1 MPSPKSAQDVLA
13 TELKEIYSAEKQLA
27 RALPRL
33 ARKIS
38 NERLKECID
47 MRVEQGGRLIGEI
60 EDVLDEMETARG
72 RPKNVAAEGLIKDTE
87 EHALE
92 IDDERFLEPVL
103 AASIQKLEHYC
114 IAAWGT
120 AKALAELLEQKDV
133 VDCMERALEEG
144 QEMDEN
150 LTQLAEEEL
159 NPAMMESEEE
169 GEEGEDVEDE
179 EETRPRRRRASR

>member
-1 MPSPKSAQDVLA
+1 MPSPKSAEDVLA

-38 NERLKECID
+38 NERLKECLD
-47 MRVEQGGRLIGEI
+47 MRVEQGGRLIDEI
-60 EDVLDEMETARG
+60 EEVLDDMETSRG
-72 RPKNVAAEGLIKDTE
+72 RPKNVAAEGLIKDAE
-87 EHALE
+87 EHAQE

-103 AASIQKLEHYC
+103 AAAVQKLEHYC
-114 IAAWGT
+114 IGAWGT
-120 AKALAELLEQKDV
+120 AKALGELLEIEGV
-133 VDCMERALEEG
+133 VSSMERAIEEG

-159 NPAMMESEEE
+159 NPAMIEDAE
-169 GEEGEDVEDE
+169 GEEAGE
-179 EETRPRRRRASR
+179 EEEEEQSRPKRRRASR